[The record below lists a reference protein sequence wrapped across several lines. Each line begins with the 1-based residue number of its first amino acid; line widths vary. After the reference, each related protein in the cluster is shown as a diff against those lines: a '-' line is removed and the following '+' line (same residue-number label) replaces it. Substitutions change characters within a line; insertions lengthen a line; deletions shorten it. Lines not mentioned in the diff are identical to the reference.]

1 MLRCAFTPY
10 EGKKPYI
17 FVSYAH
23 KDSDRVFPILEE
35 LDRRGYRVWYD
46 DGIAPG
52 SEWPENIA
60 QHLDGCSVT
69 LAFISPNSIAS
80 ANCRREVTFALSKR
94 KPFLGIVLQPTEM
107 SLGMEMQLSAQ
118 QCIMKYTYASE
129 DDFLRKLCS
138 CPDLQPCL
146 GQPKAAPVV
155 PPAAAPT
162 PAPKPQPEKKPI
174 DKKLIGIL
182 AGAAAA
188 VVVLA
193 VALILVLGGGSD
205 EGDKNLDTQL
215 PQNTGSSTTASK
227 PEDTKPEDTKPEDT
241 EPEDTEPEDTEPEDT
256 EPEEIISE
264 EYLYYKDQVITA
276 TDVEY
281 ISQQTGLVELEM
293 YNCVI
298 QGNAFRNLVLADTLA
313 VLVLENC
320 DGVSNLLSLE
330 NAEGLMNLKI
340 VNCGITDAD
349 MPNLKS
355 KELCEATISGNP
367 AFTNL
372 DIFAQCTALEH
383 LDFSG
388 TAVASLEAVAGMEDL
403 YYIYGNDTQVADL
416 TPVTN
421 LTNLTEVHFAN
432 CAIEAIDNPFYSLY
446 LEVLDLSGNMLTD
459 ADALTYCTTL
469 RVVDLSYNDLMYPE
483 KLGKS
488 AESLEELNLSG
499 NPHLYNFRLDFLET
513 CTALEKLSLDGVDM
527 DDLGLIQ
534 SLSQLK
540 YLSLV
545 NCSISSLENLRG
557 MHELEY
563 LNLSANAFSDISP
576 LAEIA
581 SYVSL
586 RLDLSYNSYLTDV
599 SALPELHYA
608 VLNLTGSAVDPYTIP
623 PLFGEIMIVG
633 FDEAWR
639 DPNCMNEADRSSFGR
654 IAIVDCPLDQVVALR
669 ERFGEDRLLVLNE
682 VEDYLQKLEEEGI
695 DCSYLRKY
703 LQQ

>member
-205 EGDKNLDTQL
+205 EGDKNLDTRP
-215 PQNTGSSTTASK
+215 PQNTGSSTTAS
-227 PEDTKPEDTKPEDT
+227 KPEDTKPEDT

-256 EPEEIISE
+256 EPEENIGE
-264 EYLYYKDQVITA
+264 EYLSYADQVITA
-276 TDVEY
+276 KDVEY
-281 ISQQTGLVELEM
+281 ISQQTGLLELEM

-330 NAEGLMNLKI
+330 NAEGLTNLKI

-349 MPNLKS
+349 MPNLTS
-355 KELCEATISGNP
+355 KELREATISGNP

-372 DIFAQCTALEH
+372 NVFAQCTGLDY
-383 LDFSG
+383 LDFSDTG
-388 TAVASLEAVAGMEDL
+388 VASVEAVSGMETL
-403 YYIYGNDTQVADL
+403 HYICGNNTNVKDL

-421 LTNLTEVHFAN
+421 LTELQEVFFSN
-432 CAIEAIDNPFYSLY
+432 CGIESIETPFYSLG
-446 LEVLDLSGNMLTD
+446 LVRLDLSRNMLTD
-459 ADALTYCTTL
+459 ADMLTYCTTL
-469 RVVDLSYNDLMYPE
+469 CYVDLSYNDLQYPE

-488 AESLEELNLSG
+488 ADCLCELNLSG
-499 NPHLYNFRLDFLET
+499 NPHLYNFRLDFLEN
-513 CTALEKLSLDGVDM
+513 CTVLEKLCLDGVDM
-527 DDLGLIQ
+527 GDLGPIQ

-545 NCSISSLENLRG
+545 NCGISSLENLRG
-557 MHELEY
+557 MHDLEY
-563 LNLSANAFSDISP
+563 LNLASNEITDISP
-576 LAEIA
+576 LTAITKP
-581 SYVSL
+581 YVKI
-586 RLDLSYNSYLTDV
+586 DLSFNAYLTDV
-599 SALPELHYA
+599 SALPYLHYW
-608 VLNLTGSAVDPYTIP
+608 VLNLTGSAIDPYTVP
-623 PLFGEIMIVG
+623 PLYGNVLIVG
-633 FDEAWR
+633 YDDAWR
-639 DPNCMNEADRSSFGR
+639 DPDCMNEDNRSIFGCV
-654 IAIVDCPLDQVVALR
+654 AIVDCPLDQVVAL
-669 ERFGEDRLLVLNE
+669 EDRFGDDRLLLLNE
-682 VEDYLQKLEEEGI
+682 IEDYLQKLEAEGI
-695 DCSYLRKY
+695 DCTYLRMSM
-703 LQQ
+703 QQ